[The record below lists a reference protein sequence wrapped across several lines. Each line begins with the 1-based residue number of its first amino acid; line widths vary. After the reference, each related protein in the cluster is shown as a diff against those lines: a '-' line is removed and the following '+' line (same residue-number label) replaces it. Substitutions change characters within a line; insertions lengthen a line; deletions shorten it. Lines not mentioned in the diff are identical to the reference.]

1 MKARHTPAPTKNT
14 PPQSAAP
21 KALATPLTHKQQAIK
36 TKRYHVSSKDRESFT
51 SNLALLL
58 QAGVAV
64 GEALESLADT
74 TSSTSLKAALKQIQA
89 DIDEGL
95 PLWRA
100 LDRSGIVTA
109 QTLALTQLGEQ
120 SGKLVQNLKVAAK
133 QEEKQRVFRTKVRS
147 ALIYPGF
154 VMSLTVVIG
163 LGVAW
168 FLLPKLADTFS
179 QLRVELPAISQIF
192 IGFGVFLKVHG
203 WWAVPVGLGLGA
215 TLLYILFG
223 APKTKTIGQ
232 RMLFHIP
239 GISRLMY
246 QVEVARFGYLLGTLL
261 EAGLSVMQAF
271 VLLGRATTAP
281 RYQKFYQY
289 LHDSFENG
297 YSFRTS
303 FKGYKDTHKLL
314 PPAVQQMVIAGERS
328 GALPETLI
336 DIGAI
341 YEQKADIS
349 TQNLEAI
356 LEPILLLIVWLGVMG
371 VAVAVILPIYSL
383 VGGIG
388 V

>member
-1 MKARHTPAPTKNT
+1 MKAKQAVPKDTPPPSAKLAPT
-14 PPQSAAP
+14 PPI
-21 KALATPLTHKQQAIK
+21 THKQHHIK
-36 TKRYHVSSKDRESFT
+36 TKKFHVSGKDRESFT

-74 TSSTSLKAALKQIQA
+74 TNSKSLKAALKQIQA

-100 LDRSGIVTA
+100 LDRSGIVSS

-147 ALIYPGF
+147 ALIYPSF

-179 QLRVELPAISQIF
+179 QLRVELPAISKIF
-192 IGFGVFLKVHG
+192 IGFGLFLKEHG
-203 WWAVPVGLGLGA
+203 FWAIPVGLGIGA
-215 TLLYILFG
+215 TLLYMLFG

-232 RMLFHIP
+232 RLLFHIP
-239 GISRLMY
+239 GISRMMY
-246 QVEVARFGYLLGTLL
+246 EVEVARFGYLLGTLL

-271 VLLGRATTAP
+271 ILLNRATTAP
-281 RYQKFYQY
+281 RYKKFYQY

-297 YSFRTS
+297 YSFKTS
-303 FKGYKDTHKLL
+303 FKGYKNAHKLL
-314 PPAVQQMVIAGERS
+314 PPTVQQMVIAGESS

-336 DIGAI
+336 DIGTI
-341 YEQKADIS
+341 YEQKVDIS

>member
-1 MKARHTPAPTKNT
+1 M
-14 PPQSAAP
+14 
-21 KALATPLTHKQQAIK
+21 K
-36 TKRYHVSSKDRESFT
+36 TKHAVIKAKKFRVSSKDRESFT

-64 GEALESLADT
+64 GEGLSSLADT
-74 TSSTSLKAALKQIQA
+74 TSSRQLKAALKQIQA

-100 LDRSGIVTA
+100 LDRSGIISA

-133 QEEKQRVFRTKVRS
+133 QEEKQRIFRTKVRS
-147 ALIYPGF
+147 ALIYPSF
-154 VMSLTVVIG
+154 VMSLTLVIG

-168 FLLPKLADTFS
+168 FLLPKLADTFT

-192 IGFGVFLKVHG
+192 IGFGVFLKEHG
-203 WWAVPVGLGLGA
+203 VWAVPLSLVLGA
-215 TLLYILFG
+215 TMLYILFG
-223 APKTKTIGQ
+223 APKTKTVGQ
-232 RMLFHIP
+232 RILFRIP
-239 GISRLMY
+239 GVARLLHE
-246 QVEVARFGYLLGTLL
+246 VEVARFGYLLGTLL

-271 VLLGRATTAP
+271 ILLERATTAP
-281 RYQKFYQY
+281 HYKKFYQY

-297 YSFRTS
+297 YSFRAS
-303 FKGYKDTHKLL
+303 FKGYQEAHKLL
-314 PPAVQQMVIAGERS
+314 PPTVQQMVIAGERS

-356 LEPILLLIVWLGVMG
+356 LEPILLLIVWLGVLG

-383 VGGIG
+383 VGGLG